1 MQPMW
6 LCICSGWRSED
17 TYENSLWWKSIQMQP
32 MRLYIC
38 SETEFEDS
46 YGNSLWRKSIQM
58 PPMCL
63 CICSEGEFEGT
74 FEETFE
80 SSLGNIW
87 DGTNEISLNNHRN
100 VTVWDMILFVCGW
113 QKSFI
118 ENWTIESLLLLLNW
132 TVLFVLINGEGVE
145 LH

>member
-1 MQPMW
+1 
-6 LCICSGWRSED
+6 
-17 TYENSLWWKSIQMQP
+17 MQP

-63 CICSEGEFEGT
+63 CIGSEREFEGT

-80 SSLGNIW
+80 SSLGNP
-87 DGTNEISLNNHRN
+87 GTNEISLNNHRN
-100 VTVWDMILFVCGW
+100 VTV
-113 QKSFI
+113 
-118 ENWTIESLLLLLNW
+118 
-132 TVLFVLINGEGVE
+132 
-145 LH
+145 